1 MIAFFARH
9 PTAANLL
16 MLIICIAGLS
26 ALPQLK
32 RETFP
37 EFSSDKVLVS
47 VIYPGASSTQVEQAL
62 CIVME
67 EAVDGLDGIKA
78 LSCESREGVA
88 NLTIEAQHGFSIEM
102 LLSDVKTQIDAIDNF
117 PKQIESPI
125 VRELGR
131 DQHLI
136 SLAIAAD
143 LPIHELKLYAQSIK
157 NKLKRQPGVDIVDI
171 QGFSDQQI
179 KIELSLFK
187 LREYGLSAADVV
199 ALLQRQNVKLPAGEI
214 SNGGQTMLVSFDQQ
228 KVTAK
233 SLQFLVIKSLSNGE
247 QIYLKDIAYLSEGFE
262 LDEEQVLF
270 DGKRVALLDI
280 KKTKSQDAIALV
292 DVVTQFVEQQRVQ
305 APKGVSLTLT
315 QNTAQIIEDRLAML
329 LNNGWQGFVLVL
341 LVMYLFFSFRYSFW
355 VSMGLPVSFLGA
367 FALMMLMGVS
377 INMISMVALLMSI
390 GILMDDAIV
399 IAESI
404 AAKVEQ
410 GEDIDADAIKGVLQ
424 VGPGVFSSFLTTI
437 VVFIGLAFISGDIG
451 KVLKD
456 IPLVL
461 IATIFVSVIE
471 AFFILPN
478 HLIHSLHT
486 SNSGNNNQHEKA
498 FESSK
503 SNSAQYFLSLVW
515 KLKTQFT
522 TSFERFRE
530 TTLVNAVHWCVQ
542 YRYQFIGATLLL
554 FLVSVSLMAG
564 GVVKFKAFPQL
575 EGDTIEMR
583 LLMPPSTP
591 LMQTMGIV
599 ERYVDAL
606 ERVNQ
611 RLSEQ
616 ESSKLVQHVTVE
628 YNQNSDA
635 YEQGEHLATVR
646 VDLLTAQQR
655 NTRLAQLVSHWQK
668 QAGDIADI
676 QAISF
681 KEPVLGPAGRAIEI
695 RIHAEQLKTLMGAA
709 AQIKQELNQYAGVSN
724 IMDDLRYGKQRWQVS
739 LQPGSLAQG
748 VDGQAVANQL
758 RSALFGQVA
767 GEVQRNDNSIEL
779 YVRLLD
785 NDKRSLDSLH
795 NFPITLNSGL
805 QVPLASIAQLTLEQ
819 DVTRI
824 NRVDGQR
831 TVTITADVDPL
842 VTNTNEV
849 MAQLKKHSIS
859 PLLKADQTLR
869 VSYEGE
875 IKTGSQ
881 TGKSMAGMFLLGL
894 IGVFI
899 ILSFQFRSYFEPV
912 MVMLAIP
919 LALIGVVWGHFILGY
934 DLSMPSMIGFISLAG
949 IVVNDSILLVAFIK
963 EHESDGV
970 ELEQAAVL
978 AAKARFRAIFI
989 TSATTI
995 AGTLPLLLETS
1006 LQAQVVQPLVVSLVF
1021 GMAIST
1027 LLIVFVLPAIYVL
1040 LEDFNLTAKHHL
1052 QEGSPLA

>member
-26 ALPQLK
+26 SLPQLK

-47 VIYPGASSTQVEQAL
+47 VIYPGASSTEVEQAL

-67 EAVDGLDGIKA
+67 EAVDGLDGIKT
-78 LSCESREGVA
+78 LSCESREGIA
-88 NLTIEAQHGFSIEM
+88 NLTVEAQHGVNVAM

-136 SLAIAAD
+136 SLAISAD
-143 LPIHELKLYAQSIK
+143 LPVYQLKLYAQQLK
-157 NKLKRQPGVDIVDI
+157 DKLKRQPGVDIVDI

-179 KIELSLFK
+179 KIDLSLFK
-187 LREYGLSAADVV
+187 LREYGLSATDVV
-199 ALLQRQNVKLPAGEI
+199 ALLQRQNVKLPAGEM
-214 SNGGQTMLVSFDQQ
+214 SNDGKTMLVSFDQQ
-228 KVTAK
+228 KVTAQ
-233 SLQFLVIKSLSNGE
+233 SLQSLVIKSLKNGE
-247 QIYLKDIAYLSEGFE
+247 QIYLRDVAQLSEGFE

-280 KKTKSQDAIALV
+280 KKTKSQDAITLV
-292 DVVTQFVEQQRVQ
+292 EVVSQFVEQQKQQV
-305 APKGVSLTLT
+305 PKGVTLTLT
-315 QNTAQIIEDRLAML
+315 QNTAHIIEDRLAML
-329 LNNGWQGFVLVL
+329 LNNGWQGFALVL

-410 GEDIDADAIKGVLQ
+410 GDDLDADAIKGVLQ
-424 VGPGVFSSFLTTI
+424 VGAGVFSSFLTTI

-478 HLIHSLHT
+478 HLIHSLHKGKG
-486 SNSGNNNQHEKA
+486 NSQKA
-498 FESSK
+498 PHRLLAFI
-503 SNSAQYFLSLVW
+503 W
-515 KLKTQFT
+515 KVKTRFT
-522 TSFERFRE
+522 TSFEHFRQ

-542 YRYQFIGATLLL
+542 NRYQFIGATVML
-554 FLVSVSLMAG
+554 FLVSISLIAG
-564 GVVKFKAFPQL
+564 GIVKFKAFPQL
-575 EGDTIEMR
+575 EGDTLEMR

-591 LMQTMGIV
+591 LEQTMRV
-599 ERYVDAL
+599 VDKYVDAL
-606 ERVNQ
+606 GRVNT

-616 ESSKLVQHVTVE
+616 EGEGRELVEHITVQ
-628 YNQNSDA
+628 YNRNSDA
-635 YEQGEHLATVR
+635 FEQGEHLATVR

-655 NTRLAQLVSHWQK
+655 NTRLAELIKIWRNE
-668 QAGDIADI
+668 AGAIAGV

-695 RIHAEQLKTLMGAA
+695 RLHGEQLDTLMRSSAKLKRDLA
-709 AQIKQELNQYAGVSN
+709 NYAGVSN
-724 IMDDLRYGKQRWQVS
+724 VMDDLRHGKLRWQIK

-748 VDGQAVANQL
+748 IDGQSVANQL

-767 GEVQRNDNSIEL
+767 DEVQRDNSSIEL
-779 YVRLLD
+779 YVRLQEK
-785 NDKRSLDSLH
+785 DKSSIKSLL
-795 NFPITLNSGL
+795 NFPITLNSGT

-831 TVTITADVDPL
+831 TVTITADVDSL
-842 VTNTNEV
+842 LTNTNEV
-849 MAQLKKHSIS
+849 MAQLQKRSIA
-859 PLLKADQTLR
+859 PLLEAEQSLS

-881 TGKSMAGMFLLGL
+881 TGKSMAGKFVLGL

-919 LALIGVVWGHFILGY
+919 LALIGVVWGHFLLGY

-963 EHESDGV
+963 DHQSDGIG
-970 ELEQAAVL
+970 LEQAAVL

-1006 LQAQVVQPLVVSLVF
+1006 LQAQVVQPLVVSMVF
-1021 GMAIST
+1021 GMALST

-1052 QEGSPLA
+1052 QHGSPSV

>member
-26 ALPQLK
+26 SLPQLK

-47 VIYPGASSTQVEQAL
+47 VIYPGASSTEVEQAL

-67 EAVDGLDGIKA
+67 EAVDGLDGIKT
-78 LSCESREGVA
+78 LSCESREGIA
-88 NLTIEAQHGFSIEM
+88 NLTVEAQHGVNVAM

-143 LPIHELKLYAQSIK
+143 LPVHQLKLYAQQLK
-157 NKLKRQPGVDIVDI
+157 DKLKRQPGVDIVDI

-179 KIELSLFK
+179 KIDLSLFK
-187 LREYGLSAADVV
+187 LREYGLSATDVV

-214 SNGGQTMLVSFDQQ
+214 SNDGKTMLVSFDQQ
-228 KVTAK
+228 KVTAH
-233 SLQFLVIKSLSNGE
+233 SLQSLVIKSLKNGE
-247 QIYLKDIAYLSEGFE
+247 QIYLKDVAQLSEGFE
-262 LDEEQVLF
+262 LDEERVLF

-280 KKTKSQDAIALV
+280 KKTKSQDAITLV
-292 DVVTQFVEQQRVQ
+292 EVVSEFVEQQKQ
-305 APKGVSLTLT
+305 HAPEGVTLTLT

-410 GEDIDADAIKGVLQ
+410 GDDIDADAIKGVLQ
-424 VGPGVFSSFLTTI
+424 VGAGVFSSFLTTI

-478 HLIHSLHT
+478 HLIHSLHKGKDNENA
-486 SNSGNNNQHEKA
+486 SSPKA
-498 FESSK
+498 ANHVLAF
-503 SNSAQYFLSLVW
+503 VW
-515 KLKTQFT
+515 KVKTRFT
-522 TSFERFRE
+522 TSFEYFRQ

-542 YRYQFIGATLLL
+542 HRYPFIGATVML
-554 FLVSVSLMAG
+554 FLLSVSLMAG
-564 GVVKFKAFPQL
+564 GIVKFKAFPQL
-575 EGDTIEMR
+575 EGDTLEMR

-591 LMQTMGIV
+591 LGQTMLV
-599 ERYVDAL
+599 VDKYVDAL
-606 ERVNQ
+606 ALVNAQ
-611 RLSEQ
+611 LSEQ
-616 ESSKLVQHVTVE
+616 EDSELVEHITVQ
-628 YNQNSDA
+628 YNRNSDA

-655 NTRLAQLVSHWQK
+655 NTRLAELIRLWRNE
-668 QAGDIADI
+668 AGEIAGI

-695 RIHAEQLKTLMGAA
+695 RLHGEQLDTLMQASA
-709 AQIKQELNQYAGVSN
+709 KLKSDLANYAGVSN
-724 IMDDLRYGKQRWQVS
+724 VMDDLRYGKLRWQVK

-748 VDGQAVANQL
+748 IDGQSVANQL

-767 GEVQRNDNSIEL
+767 DEVQRDNSSIEL
-779 YVRLLD
+779 YVSLQEQ
-785 NDKRSLDSLH
+785 DKSSIDSLL
-795 NFPITLNSGL
+795 NFPITLNSGA

-831 TVTITADVDPL
+831 TVTITADVDSL
-842 VTNTNEV
+842 LTNTNEV
-849 MAQLKKHSIS
+849 MAQLQQQSIA
-859 PLLKADQTLR
+859 PLLKADQSLS

-881 TGKSMAGMFLLGL
+881 TGKSMAGKFALGL

-919 LALIGVVWGHFILGY
+919 LALIGVVWGHFLLGY

-963 EHESDGV
+963 EHESDGID
-970 ELEQAAVL
+970 LEQAAVL

-1006 LQAQVVQPLVVSLVF
+1006 LQAQVVQPLVVSMVF
-1021 GMAIST
+1021 GMALST
-1027 LLIVFVLPAIYVL
+1027 LLIVFVLPAVYVL

-1052 QEGSPLA
+1052 QHDSPSV